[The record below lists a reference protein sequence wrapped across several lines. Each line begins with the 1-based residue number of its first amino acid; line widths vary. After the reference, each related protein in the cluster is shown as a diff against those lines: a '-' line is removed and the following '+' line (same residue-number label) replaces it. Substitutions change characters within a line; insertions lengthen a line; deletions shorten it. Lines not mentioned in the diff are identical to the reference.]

1 MARTKVDRSL
11 ALKAFVDKLM
21 ANHPNAST
29 FTRADVEVVGK
40 VHPIGFTE
48 FASVSAGYGSSTR
61 VGRGQYAIP
70 SDWLAGK
77 APWTGV
83 DASVDVP
90 APKAPKASKAP
101 KAPKASKTPKTKK
114 TVATN
119 VVETAVVAEPVM
131 KKNSNPKKSISK
143 KELFEKAK
151 AEIAKR
157 KNKDVAAEAGN

>member
-40 VHPIGFTE
+40 VQPIGFTE

-90 APKAPKASKAP
+90 APKASKTPKTP
-101 KAPKASKTPKTKK
+101 KTPKTKK

-131 KKNSNPKKSISK
+131 KKNSNTKKSISK

>member
-1 MARTKVDRSL
+1 MARTKVNRSL

-29 FTRADVEVVGK
+29 FTRADVEAVGK
-40 VHPIGFTE
+40 VQPIGFTE

-90 APKAPKASKAP
+90 APKTTKAP
-101 KAPKASKTPKTKK
+101 KAMKTPKAKN
-114 TVATN
+114 TVETD
-119 VVETAVVAEPVM
+119 VIETAVVTEPVM
-131 KKNSNPKKSISK
+131 KKNPNPKKSMSK

-157 KNKDVAAEAGN
+157 KGSKKQEVAAGE

>member
-1 MARTKVDRSL
+1 MARTKVNRSL
-11 ALKAFVDKLM
+11 ALKAFVDMLM

-29 FTRADVEVVGK
+29 FTRADVEAVGK
-40 VHPIGFTE
+40 VQPIGFTE

-83 DASVDVP
+83 DASVD
-90 APKAPKASKAP
+90 APTPKATKATKAPKEP
-101 KAPKASKTPKTKK
+101 KTPKAKK
-114 TVATN
+114 TVKTD

-131 KKNSNPKKSISK
+131 KKNSNPKKSMSK

-157 KNKDVAAEAGN
+157 KNKEVAAEAGN

>member
-1 MARTKVDRSL
+1 MARTKVNRSL

-40 VHPIGFTE
+40 VQPIGFTE

-90 APKAPKASKAP
+90 APKAPKAT
-101 KAPKASKTPKTKK
+101 KTPKTKN
-114 TVATN
+114 TVETD
-119 VVETAVVAEPVM
+119 VIETAVVTEPVM
-131 KKNSNPKKSISK
+131 KKNPNPKKSMSK

-157 KNKDVAAEAGN
+157 KGSKKQEVAAGE

>member
-1 MARTKVDRSL
+1 MARTKVNRSL
-11 ALKAFVDKLM
+11 ALKAFVDMLM

-29 FTRADVEVVGK
+29 FTRADVEAVGK
-40 VHPIGFTE
+40 VQPIGFTE

-83 DASVDVP
+83 DASVDAPALKATKVP
-90 APKAPKASKAP
+90 KEP
-101 KAPKASKTPKTKK
+101 KTPKAKK
-114 TVATN
+114 IVETN

-131 KKNSNPKKSISK
+131 KKNSNPKKSMSK

-157 KNKDVAAEAGN
+157 KNKEVAAEAGN